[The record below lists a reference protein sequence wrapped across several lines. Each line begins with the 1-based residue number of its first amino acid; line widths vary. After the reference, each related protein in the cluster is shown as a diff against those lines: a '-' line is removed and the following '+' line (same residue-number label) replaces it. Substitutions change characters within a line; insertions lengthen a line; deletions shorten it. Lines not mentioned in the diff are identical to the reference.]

1 MRLPYSNVNSADYNV
16 ALNLMNSTL
25 ISVIFVGL
33 LDKQAHSFLC
43 SIHYMI
49 MHVIMS
55 ELVYYFIHRGL
66 LHHPYFYDWFHKDEH
81 VKPLV
86 CPGDTLF
93 MNPYDFSAHMI
104 SMHVPL
110 LLLRANYN
118 EYFLVLLFFLTAKH
132 FEFTNVFNDNHLT
145 HMSNPKKSFCIVIPL
160 FDFIYDTQWCNVPV
174 ISDEDS
180 NESCNDTDKENVVES
195 DNNGDSKYLD
205 VNTYNSIHKM
215 IEKTV
220 LDAFGRN
227 INDDDSDR
235 EYENITEDSI
245 KTKND

>member
-1 MRLPYSNVNSADYNV
+1 
-16 ALNLMNSTL
+16 
-25 ISVIFVGL
+25 
-33 LDKQAHSFLC
+33 
-43 SIHYMI
+43 
-49 MHVIMS
+49 MHAIMS
-55 ELVYYFIHRGL
+55 EFVYYSIHRGL

-93 MNPYDFSAHMI
+93 MNPYDFSVYMV

-110 LLLRANYN
+110 LLVPANYN
-118 EYFLVLLFFLTAKH
+118 EYFIVLLFFLTAKH
-132 FEFTNVFNDNHLT
+132 FEFTNVFYDHHLS
-145 HMSNPKKSFCIVIPL
+145 HMSNPKTSFCIILPMFDL
-160 FDFIYDTQWCNVPV
+160 FYDTQWCNV

-180 NESCNDTDKENVVES
+180 NESDNDTDKEIVVES
-195 DNNGDSKYLD
+195 DNNGNSKYFG
-205 VNTYNSIHKM
+205 VNTYNSIQKI
-215 IEKTV
+215 IEKSV

-227 INDDDSDR
+227 INDDDSDT